1 MARAHPPFTHENG
14 PRIGQAE
21 SEWFNGF
28 YNIRIYNDQDI
39 ESIGGDIRRS

>member
-1 MARAHPPFTHENG
+1 MARAHPPFTYESS
-14 PRIGQAE
+14 PRIGQVE

-28 YNIRIYNDQDI
+28 CNIRIYNDQDI